1 MRKRVS
7 IVGMG
12 LLGRAWS
19 VAFAR
24 AGCTVLGWDPS
35 MESRNAGMEVVGQL
49 LDEMDKRNLVPADSA
64 HEMKQ
69 RIHVVDSL
77 EQALDGTDWVQ
88 ENAPEDLETKRE
100 LWKVLDRLAGPS
112 TILASSTSGIVPSAF
127 TSGLPGAHRCLVA
140 HPLNPPCF
148 IRAVELVPGPKTS
161 AEIMERART
170 TMEEIGQTPIVMQRE
185 LDGFI
190 MNRLQA
196 AILDEAF
203 YLVGAGYCSV
213 EDIDIGL
220 REGLALRWS
229 FMGPFETI
237 DLNAPGGVR
246 DYVMRYGPMYH
257 RLVESRSHPAVW
269 DGAVLDEVE
278 KQRRDRLPERALPE
292 RQLWRDQCLMTLRQ
306 QRSGLGRE
314 NENRLE
320 VS

>member
-1 MRKRVS
+1 MER
-7 IVGMG
+7 IQ
-12 LLGRAWS
+12 
-19 VAFAR
+19 VA
-24 AGCTVLGWDPS
+24 
-35 MESRNAGMEVVGQL
+35 
-49 LDEMDKRNLVPADSA
+49 
-64 HEMKQ
+64 
-69 RIHVVDSL
+69 DSL

-88 ENAPEDLETKRE
+88 ENAPEDLETKRD
-100 LWKVLDRLAGPS
+100 LWKILDRLTEPG

-127 TSGLPGAHRCLVA
+127 TSDLPGAHRCLVA
-140 HPLNPPCF
+140 HPLNPPSL
-148 IRAVELVPGPKTS
+148 IPAVELVPGPKTS
-161 AEIMERART
+161 AETMERAKAII
-170 TMEEIGQTPIVMQRE
+170 EEIGQAPIVMKRE

-257 RLVESRSHPAVW
+257 RLVESRRHPAVW

-278 KQRRDRLPERALPE
+278 KQRRDRLPERALPQ

-314 NENRLE
+314 KENRLG